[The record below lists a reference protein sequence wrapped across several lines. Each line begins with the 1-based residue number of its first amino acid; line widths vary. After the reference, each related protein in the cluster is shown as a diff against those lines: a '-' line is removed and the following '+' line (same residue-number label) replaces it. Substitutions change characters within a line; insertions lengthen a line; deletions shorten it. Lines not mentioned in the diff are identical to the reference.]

1 MPKIIRPCRC
11 SNCAP
16 HGIMRRRIIF
26 LPALRAYSLSKY
38 VQLHKGR
45 ENDNE
50 FRARWLSKE
59 AGGGGRDARRVGRL
73 LAVGRGA
80 EHHEGPG
87 LLDGLE
93 DLLVDVGAGLEL
105 HDLEEDVLLLELLP
119 QLERLR

>member
-1 MPKIIRPCRC
+1 
-11 SNCAP
+11 
-16 HGIMRRRIIF
+16 MRSRIIF

-38 VQLHKGR
+38 VQLHEGG

-50 FRARWLSKE
+50 FRRERRLSKE

-80 EHHEGPG
+80 EHQEGPG

-105 HDLEEDVLLLELLP
+105 HDLEEDVLLLQLLP
-119 QLERLR
+119 QLDRLRQRLAVDKAH

>member
-1 MPKIIRPCRC
+1 M
-11 SNCAP
+11 
-16 HGIMRRRIIF
+16 
-26 LPALRAYSLSKY
+26 PALRAYSDSKY
-38 VQLHKGR
+38 VQLHAGG
-45 ENDNE
+45 ENDNA

-93 DLLVDVGAGLEL
+93 DLLVNVGAGIQL
-105 HDLEEDVLLLELLP
+105 HDLEEDFLLLERLP

>member
-1 MPKIIRPCRC
+1 M
-11 SNCAP
+11 
-16 HGIMRRRIIF
+16 
-26 LPALRAYSLSKY
+26 PALRAYSLSKY
-38 VQLHKGR
+38 VQLHEGG

-50 FRARWLSKE
+50 FRTVSKE

-73 LAVGRGA
+73 LAVGGGA

-105 HDLEEDVLLLELLP
+105 HDLEEDVLLLQLLP
-119 QLERLR
+119 QLDRLRQWLAVDKAH

>member
-1 MPKIIRPCRC
+1 M
-11 SNCAP
+11 
-16 HGIMRRRIIF
+16 
-26 LPALRAYSLSKY
+26 PALRAYSLSKY
-38 VQLHKGR
+38 VQLHEGG

-50 FRARWLSKE
+50 FRERWLRKE

-93 DLLVDVGAGLEL
+93 DLLVDIGASIQL
-105 HDLEEDVLLLELLP
+105 HDLEEDVLLLQPLA
-119 QLERLR
+119 QLDRLRQRLAVDKAH

>member
-1 MPKIIRPCRC
+1 M
-11 SNCAP
+11 
-16 HGIMRRRIIF
+16 
-26 LPALRAYSLSKY
+26 PALRAYSLSKY
-38 VQLHKGR
+38 VQLHEGG

-50 FRARWLSKE
+50 FRERWLRKE

-105 HDLEEDVLLLELLP
+105 HDLEEDVLLLQPLA
-119 QLERLR
+119 QLDRLRQRLAVDKAH